1 MQQKGSPSKS
11 CRAYIKK
18 MKGLRDSDMKIFIKK
33 QTLVLLAMFWMLPL
47 TGYAQAV
54 LNMSAK
60 EEVQAISWTIEGVT
74 VVTIVVVFGLIWRSS
89 MRDLKNRRSK
99 QDDSSK

>member
-1 MQQKGSPSKS
+1 
-11 CRAYIKK
+11 
-18 MKGLRDSDMKIFIKK
+18 MKIYLKK
-33 QTLVLLAMFWMLPL
+33 QTLVLLAMFGMLPL

-74 VVTIVVVFGLIWRSS
+74 IVTIVVVFGLIWRSS

-99 QDDSSK
+99 QDDSSR

>member
-1 MQQKGSPSKS
+1 MQQKGSPSKP
-11 CRAYIKK
+11 CRAHIKK
-18 MKGLRDSDMKIFIKK
+18 MEGFQDNDMKIYLKK
-33 QTLVLLAMFWMLPL
+33 QTLVLLAMFGMLPL

-74 VVTIVVVFGLIWRSS
+74 IVTIVVVFGLIWRSS

-99 QDDSSK
+99 QDDSSR